1 MTMALVN
8 QEGDEFKIGFP
19 KEIINGGNIDP
30 KYLCSLCEL
39 VLRAP
44 IQSFCGHRFCEA
56 CIKRL
61 LQ

>member
-8 QEGDEFKIGFP
+8 PEGEEFKIGFP

-44 IQSFCGHRFCEA
+44 IQSFCGTS
-56 CIKRL
+56 L
-61 LQ
+61 L

>member
-1 MTMALVN
+1 MALAN
-8 QEGDEFKIGFP
+8 PEADEVKTGFP
-19 KEIINGGNIDP
+19 KEILNGGNIDP

-44 IQSFCGHRFCEA
+44 VQGFCGHRFCEA
-56 CIKRL
+56 CIKHF